1 MKVISRDQHAISN
14 NDISDNALNIISGLS
29 SKGYEAYLVGG
40 AVRDLLLGRIPKDF
54 DIATSA
60 KPDEIRKI
68 FRRARVIGRRFR
80 ITHIRCGRELIEV
93 TTFRG
98 NQQKDCPGEEIVHED
113 FKQSSRGLLLRDNVF
128 GTMKEDATRRDI
140 TVNALYYDPESLSI
154 IDHTG
159 GLNDLSE
166 SKINVIGDPFTRFI
180 EDPVRIL
187 RVIRFA
193 TKLNFNISHNTA
205 KSIPEM
211 SPFLAEIPSA
221 RLFDEFLKLFFS
233 GNARNTLES
242 IINYSLLDY
251 FFPDL
256 QAQMT
261 NQSKW
266 NNLIKNACADT
277 DLRIYQGKSVTPAF
291 LLAVMLWPRL
301 SDIINKTPNGRQD
314 PFTTLQSATSEVI
327 AKSNSLMAIPK
338 RFCTSIRDI
347 WEMQYHLEHTKRQKA
362 VSLMTKRKFRA
373 GYDLLVLRERVG
385 DCSAG
390 LEHRWN
396 QLQTNHKKTLK
407 SLSSKKS
414 QRSRDDQ
421 HQFLS

>member
-1 MKVISRDQHAISN
+1 MKVISRDQHSISN
-14 NDISDNALNIISGLS
+14 KDISDNALNIISGLS
-29 SKGYEAYLVGG
+29 DRGHEAYLVGG

-54 DIATSA
+54 DVATSA
-60 KPDEIRKI
+60 TPEEIRKI

-98 NQQKDCPGEEIVHED
+98 NQQKNCPSDVVHEE

-140 TVNALYYDPESLSI
+140 TVNALYYDPEKFSI

-166 SKINVIGDPFTRFI
+166 SKINVIGNPSTRFI

-193 TKLNFNISHNTA
+193 TKLNFNISSNTA
-205 KSIPEM
+205 KSIPTM

-266 NNLIKNACADT
+266 SNLIKNACADT
-277 DLRIYQGKSVTPAF
+277 DLRIYQNKSVAPAF

-301 SDIINKTPNGRQD
+301 STIINKIPNGRQD
-314 PFTTLQSATSEVI
+314 PFTTLQSAISKVI
-327 AKSNSLMAIPK
+327 AKSNSQMAIPK
-338 RFCTSIRDI
+338 RFSTSIREI
-347 WEMQYHLEHTKRQKA
+347 WEMQYHLEHSKRQKA
-362 VSLMTKRKFRA
+362 IYLMTKRRFRA

-390 LEHRWN
+390 LENRWN
-396 QLQTNHKKTLK
+396 QLQNNHKKL
-407 SLSSKKS
+407 
-414 QRSRDDQ
+414 
-421 HQFLS
+421 